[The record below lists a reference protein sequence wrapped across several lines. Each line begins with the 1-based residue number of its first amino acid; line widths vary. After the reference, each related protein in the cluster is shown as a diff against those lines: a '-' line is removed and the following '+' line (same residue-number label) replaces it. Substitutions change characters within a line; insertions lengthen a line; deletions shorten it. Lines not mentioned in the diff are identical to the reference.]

1 MPYDVIVVG
10 SGPAG
15 GTAARY
21 AARRGLK
28 VLLLDKRK
36 EIGVPV
42 QCGEYVAEDDE
53 VRAIFPHVTDLPD
66 LMEAP
71 HRVKQID
78 TPLIRI
84 WSPKGRAYDL
94 PFHGYTV
101 RRDKM
106 DQGIADQ
113 AVREGAALLTETSVS
128 KVHGDEVVTNRGSF
142 EGRVIIGCDG
152 PRSTVA
158 QSVGLPWPTSAPA
171 MSTTADG
178 DFTNVT
184 DMFFGNLAPGG
195 YAWIIPKGSCANVG
209 LGTWERFHGNLRQL
223 FDRFMAD
230 HELAPAKAT
239 GGYVPVLGTVDR
251 TVQGNA
257 LIAGDAAGMV
267 MATNGGGIN
276 VSMLAGRIAGNTA
289 ADHILGG
296 VPLTAYEQ
304 RWRTVL
310 DGPLHEGVRI
320 KRLADRFFGSDRLLE
335 AAMILLGRRRMGRAI
350 RCQPL
355 FSRGAAKSL

>member
-1 MPYDVIVVG
+1 MVVVG
-10 SGPAG
+10 AGPAG
-15 GTAARY
+15 STAARY

-28 VLLLDKRK
+28 ALLLDKRK

-53 VRAIFPHVTDLPD
+53 VRAIFPTVTDLGE
-66 LMEAP
+66 LMEVP

-84 WSPKGRAYDL
+84 WSPRGRAYDI

-106 DQGIADQ
+106 DQGLADQ
-113 AVREGAALLTETSVS
+113 AVLEGAALLKETPVLRVRG
-128 KVHGDEVVTNRGSF
+128 KEVFTPRGSF
-142 EGRVIIGCDG
+142 EAEVIIGADG

-178 DFTNVT
+178 AFGNVT

-195 YAWIIPKGSCANVG
+195 YAWIIPKGPCANVG
-209 LGTWERFHGNLRQL
+209 LGTWEHFHGNLRQL
-223 FDRFMAD
+223 FDKFLTARD
-230 HELAPAKAT
+230 IRPGKAT
-239 GGYVPVLGTVDR
+239 GGYVPVLGTVER
-251 TVQGNA
+251 TVKDRA
-257 LIAGDAAGMV
+257 LLVGDAAGMV

-276 VSMLAGRIAGNTA
+276 VSMIAGRIAGMTA
-289 ADHILGG
+289 ADHLLGG
-296 VPLTAYEQ
+296 VPLDAYES
-304 RWRTVL
+304 RWRAVL
-310 DGPLHEGVRI
+310 EGPLDEGVRI

-335 AAMILLGRRRMGRAI
+335 AAMFLLGTRRMGRAI
-350 RCQPL
+350 RCQNL
-355 FSRGAAKSL
+355 LGRGVAKAL

>member
-1 MPYDVIVVG
+1 MAYDVIVVG

-42 QCGEYVAEDDE
+42 QCGEYVASDDE
-53 VRAIFPHVTDLPD
+53 VRAIFPTVTDLED
-66 LMEAP
+66 LMAVP
-71 HRVKQID
+71 HAVKQVD
-78 TPLIRI
+78 TPVIRI
-84 WSPKGRAYDL
+84 WSPRGRAYDL
-94 PFHGYTV
+94 PFKGYTV

-113 AVREGAALLTETSVS
+113 AVQEGAELLKETLVTTVRGTQ
-128 KVHGDEVVTNRGSF
+128 VHTNRGVY

-158 QSVGLPWPTSAPA
+158 QSAGLPWPVSAPA

-178 DFTNVT
+178 TFSDATE
-184 DMFFGNLAPGG
+184 MFFGNLAPGG
-195 YAWIIPKGSCANVG
+195 YAWIIPKAHCANVG
-209 LGTWERFHGNLRQL
+209 LGTWERFRGNLRTL
-223 FDRFMAD
+223 YDKFLAD
-230 HELAPAKAT
+230 HGIEGGKAT
-239 GGYVPVLGTVDR
+239 GGYVPVLGTIDR
-251 TVQGNA
+251 TVAGNV
-257 LIAGDAAGMV
+257 LVAGDAAGMV

-276 VSMLAGRIAGNTA
+276 VSMLAGRIAGVTA
-289 ADHILGG
+289 ADHLLDG
-296 VPLTAYEQ
+296 VPLEEYER
-304 RWRTVL
+304 RWRAAL
-310 DGPLHEGVRI
+310 YGPLAEGVRI
-320 KRLADRFFGSDRLLE
+320 KHLADWFFGSDALLE
-335 AAMILLGRRRMGRAI
+335 ASMILLGRKRMGRAI

-355 FSRGAAKSL
+355 FRGGVAKVL